1 MARGLVHETR
11 QDVGRRGDCVF
22 GEDCLCGGDCVC
34 VCVFCTLA
42 RCACPILEYIPFAL
56 LVSIS

>member
-1 MARGLVHETR
+1 MRLGRMLGGGGIVCLGR
-11 QDVGRRGDCVF
+11 IVCVGGIV
-22 GEDCLCGGDCVC
+22 CVC